1 MPASDTGYAY
11 AMKLSSAGLSGRY
24 TAIVAIWIAF
34 LLVMHWAGVYFS
46 HGGVSAWS
54 DILALFD
61 LDREWNVPTFTN
73 SALLTVCG
81 LISLRLAVQARRRIQ
96 KIGWI
101 LSSIFFIYLAMDEL
115 FIIHEQ
121 LAEPIRKLLNIG
133 NSNPLYHA
141 WVVPAFAVITLLVSI
156 IQFIHAYYRDLKVF
170 TGLLKL
176 VVIMATGVVMLEILG
191 TLVYDNS
198 TVYRVFMVPAEEI
211 FELSMAAT
219 ILHYLADKIKYSR
232 HK

>member
-1 MPASDTGYAY
+1 MA
-11 AMKLSSAGLSGRY
+11 L
-24 TAIVAIWIAF
+24 WIAF
-34 LLVMHWAGVYFS
+34 LLVMHWLAVYFTQ
-46 HGGVSAWS
+46 GGTSVWG
-54 DILALFD
+54 DLPALFD

-73 SALLTVCG
+73 SALLTACG
-81 LISLRLAVQARRRIQ
+81 LISVRLAVQARKSVQ
-96 KIGWI
+96 KVGWI

-156 IQFIHAYYRDLKVF
+156 ILFIHAYYHDLKVF

-176 VVIMATGVVMLEILG
+176 IVIMATGVVMLEILG
-191 TLVYDNS
+191 TLVYD
-198 TVYRVFMVPAEEI
+198 TTIVYRVLMVPAEEI

-219 ILHYLADKIKYSR
+219 ILHYLADKTKYSR
-232 HK
+232 QK